1 MESIIITAL
10 LSLLSF
16 IGLSIV
22 YFLKKMWLN
31 IEELTKEVNE
41 LNKEIAIL
49 KQRYES

>member
-1 MESIIITAL
+1 MDIIIITAL

-22 YFLKKMWLN
+22 YFLKKLWLN
-31 IEELTKEVNE
+31 MEELTKEVNE

-49 KQRYES
+49 KQRYEV